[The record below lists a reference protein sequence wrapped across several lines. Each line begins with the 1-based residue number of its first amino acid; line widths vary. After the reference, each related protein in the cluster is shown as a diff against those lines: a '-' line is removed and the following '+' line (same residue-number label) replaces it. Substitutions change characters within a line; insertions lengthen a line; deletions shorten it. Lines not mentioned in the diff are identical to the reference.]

1 VTVSAEKKEWRS
13 TKGGMMNTGQFFFPS
28 RGKVLLLIASLSAG
42 ILAGCAHQQVWTKR
56 GLNQN
61 DFDRDLAR
69 CEREASSATQIV
81 HYAYATGLE
90 QGLDRSMARENLIKK
105 CMRSKGYTLT
115 NK

>member
-1 VTVSAEKKEWRS
+1 MK
-13 TKGGMMNTGQFFFPS
+13 TGQFFDTS
-28 RGKVLLLIASLSAG
+28 KSILLLLASLCTVFFV
-42 ILAGCAHQQVWTKR
+42 GCAQQQVWTKR

-69 CEREASSATQIV
+69 CEREASSATQII
-81 HYAYATGLE
+81 HYAHASELE
-90 QGLDRSMARENLIKK
+90 QGLDRSMTRENLIKK